1 MRRFSVLLVLLVC
14 ILGQVALTAQAQT
27 ADPAI
32 TATRVFGK
40 ITNIDAPGGQIV
52 VKTDAGSVVTVK
64 INANTTFERMPPGET
79 DAKKAVGINL
89 ADISVGDGVYARGV
103 VTEDRKSVPA
113 QKIIV
118 VSQSEIAQKQER
130 ERAEWR
136 RRGLSG
142 IIEAVNPQTKEI
154 TVTMRAAE
162 GAKPVII
169 PINDK
174 VKMRRY
180 TPDSVR
186 FSDAKKSSFEELKVG
201 DQLRAKGER
210 SPDGA
215 RFTAEELVTGAFR
228 TAGGTIT
235 AIDAQTGEIKIN
247 DIQTKQP
254 LTIVVNK
261 DSTLKRIPPDFMQ
274 RMAMMQGGPNGAPG
288 QQGGAGAGAGAQSSG
303 QGTGGGSGAGAGGG
317 NAARAGGTG
326 GGTGQGSGNA
336 AAAGGQGAR
345 QGAPGAGGGGAGAGQ
360 GGPGAGG
367 GPGGGGF
374 DIQRIIDALPAVTL
388 AELKPGDM
396 VLLSST
402 KGADPTRATAI
413 TLVSGVEPLFAMLQ
427 ARQGGPPNRPPNLGT
442 INLGIG
448 GP

>member
-1 MRRFSVLLVLLVC
+1 MRRFLVLL
-14 ILGQVALTAQAQT
+14 ALSACVLAQSVPKSLAQSN
-27 ADPAI
+27 DPAI

-40 ITNIDAPGGQIV
+40 VTNIDAPAGQIT
-52 VKTDAGSVVTVK
+52 VKTDAGSVVVVR
-64 INANTTFERMPPGET
+64 ISGDTTFERMPPGET
-79 DAKKAVGINL
+79 DAKKAVAINL
-89 ADISVGDGVYARGV
+89 PEISVGDGIYARGRV
-103 VTEDRKSVPA
+103 AEDRKSVPA

-130 ERAEWR
+130 ERLEWR

-142 IIEAVNPQTKEI
+142 IIESLNPQTKEI
-154 TVTMRAAE
+154 TVTTRTPE
-162 GAKPVII
+162 GPKPIII
-169 PINDK
+169 PVTDK

-180 TPDSVR
+180 APDSVR

-210 SPDGA
+210 APDGA
-215 RFTAEELVTGAFR
+215 RFSAEEIVTGAFR
-228 TAGGTIT
+228 TAGGTIKT
-235 AIDAQTGEIKIN
+235 INAEAGEIQIE

-274 RMAMMQGGPNGAPG
+274 MMQGGGGPGAGGAQANASAGQQASGQRPAAPAGGAGQGGG
-288 QQGGAGAGAGAQSSG
+288 QQGG
-303 QGTGGGSGAGAGGG
+303 
-317 NAARAGGTG
+317 
-326 GGTGQGSGNA
+326 
-336 AAAGGQGAR
+336 
-345 QGAPGAGGGGAGAGQ
+345 P

-367 GPGGGGF
+367 GF
-374 DIQRIIDALPAVTL
+374 DIQRMIENLPAVTL
-388 AELKPGDM
+388 AELKAGDM

-402 KGADPTRATAI
+402 KGADPSRATAI
-413 TLVSGVEPLFAMLQ
+413 TLVSGVGPLFAMMQ
-427 ARQGGPPNRPPNLGT
+427 SRQGGPPNRPPNLGT